1 MRLKCL
7 CIEERTESYVGKRG
21 AVTQVVLALLD
32 MSPEDRLVNTFDY
45 NLSAEE
51 AERFRGKLRDKPLEL
66 GVTAFEAA
74 FGGRLRARG
83 RLILQA

>member
-45 NLSAEE
+45 NLSADE
-51 AERFRGKLRDKPLEL
+51 AERFKGKLRDQLIEL

-83 RLILQA
+83 RLVSQA

>member
-7 CIEERTESYVGKRG
+7 CIEERTESFVGKRG
-21 AVTQVVLALLD
+21 SVSQHIVALMDL
-32 MSPEDRLVNTFDY
+32 SPEDRLINTFDY
-45 NLSAEE
+45 TLSADE
-51 AERFRGKLRDKPLEL
+51 AERFRGKLRDKPVEL
-66 GVTAFEAA
+66 GITAFEPA